1 MDTIHAQ
8 YFDLDFGGG
17 FAANVDLVLF
27 NPINVLQSR
36 LVIKGAANKTQLK
49 EWYSTSSPQRA
60 DIAGLRQAH
69 LALYNHLLRLS
80 PTALP
85 TT

>member
-49 EWYSTSSPQRA
+49 
-60 DIAGLRQAH
+60 
-69 LALYNHLLRLS
+69 
-80 PTALP
+80 
-85 TT
+85 